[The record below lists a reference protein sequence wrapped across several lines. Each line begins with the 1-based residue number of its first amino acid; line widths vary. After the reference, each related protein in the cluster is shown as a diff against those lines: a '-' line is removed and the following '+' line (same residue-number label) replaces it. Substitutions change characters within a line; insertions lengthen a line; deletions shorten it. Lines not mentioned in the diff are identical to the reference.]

1 MAWLYSTNCH
11 AILPDIF
18 EKLRNLQVL
27 GKLLIAREEPKCEAG
42 QSRRGRN
49 AA

>member
-1 MAWLYSTNCH
+1 
-11 AILPDIF
+11 
-18 EKLRNLQVL
+18 L

-42 QSRRGRN
+42 QSRRGRT